1 MLDEKNIHI
10 LINKN
15 IIRKM
20 MIEHIYI
27 YIMRGLIEDFPHK
40 PPSKTNQAVIQ
51 QQSLIPNFG
60 STMDPQQLF

>member
-1 MLDEKNIHI
+1 
-10 LINKN
+10 
-15 IIRKM
+15 M
-20 MIEHIYI
+20 MIEHIYIYI